1 MTGWILAIIG
11 GILLTFYIFKISGY
25 AIALLRAPLPD
36 SNTLKSEQLK
46 VSLLI
51 PFRNEAINLPYLISD
66 MQIQLYPSDK
76 FEVIFIDDHSDDESV
91 SIIERLS
98 KDVDNMRTIQL
109 PDHLQGKKEAILK
122 GVNEAS
128 GEWIIQTDA
137 DCRIPRGFIRE
148 HVRLALEDKNSFIA
162 GPVLLRETDDI
173 WNQME
178 VLEHMSLTGS
188 TAGSFL
194 TKKPV
199 MCNGANL
206 SYSKEFY
213 LRNSIELNRINSPSG
228 DDIFLLIRAKKE
240 GLQTKYLMFEHALV
254 STDSSGSPLAF
265 LQQRIRWG
273 SKAKYYKDFDMVF
286 LAVLVWLSNAF
297 ILSSLIAGIIDL
309 SLIHIF
315 IISLFTKSLA
325 DLFLLI
331 ATVRHYNKF
340 KLLWYFPLMALF
352 YYFYLVIAGV
362 LSVLL
367 GFKWK
372 GRKYK

>member
-1 MTGWILAIIG
+1 M
-11 GILLTFYIFKISGY
+11 
-25 AIALLRAPLPD
+25 
-36 SNTLKSEQLK
+36 
-46 VSLLI
+46 LI
-51 PFRNEAINLPYLISD
+51 PFRNEEKHLPQLILDS
-66 MQIQLYPSDK
+66 QIQLYPSDK
-76 FEVIFIDDHSDDESV
+76 LEIIFIDDHSDDESV

-98 KDVDNMRTIQL
+98 KEVDNLRIVCL

-128 GEWIIQTDA
+128 GDWIIQTDA

-148 HVRLALEDKNSFIA
+148 HVRLALEDRNSFIA
-162 GPVLLRETDDI
+162 GPVLLKESDDL
-173 WNQME
+173 WNQVE
-178 VLEHMSLTGS
+178 VLEHLSLTGS
-188 TAGSFL
+188 TVGSFL

-213 LRNSIELNRINSPSG
+213 LRNITELSRINSPSG
-228 DDIFLLIRAKKE
+228 DDIFMLIRAKKE
-240 GLQTKYLMFEHALV
+240 GLQTKYLMSEHAV
-254 STDSSGSPLAF
+254 VTTDSSGSPWAF

-273 SKAKYYKDFDMVF
+273 SKAKYYKDKDMVF
-286 LAVLVWLSNAF
+286 LALLVWLSNAYV
-297 ILSSLIAGIIDL
+297 LSALIIGIIDIAL
-309 SLIHIF
+309 IYIFAFSL
-315 IISLFTKSLA
+315 LAKSLV
-325 DLFLLI
+325 DLFILI
-331 ATVRHYNKF
+331 ATVRHFNKR

-352 YYFYLVIAGV
+352 YYFYLVVAGI

>member
-1 MTGWILAIIG
+1 MTEWILAFVG
-11 GILLTFYIFKISGY
+11 GILLLLYIFKISGY
-25 AIALLRAPLPD
+25 AIALLKAPLPD
-36 SNTLKSEQLK
+36 SVPLVSEHLK

-51 PFRNEAINLPYLISD
+51 PFRNEAEHLPYLILD
-66 MQIQLYPSDK
+66 TQIQLYPSDK

-91 SIIERLS
+91 SIIERLA
-98 KDVDNMRTIQL
+98 KDVDNIKMIQL
-109 PDHLQGKKEAILK
+109 PDHLKGKKEAILK

-128 GEWIIQTDA
+128 GDWMIQTDA

-148 HVRLALEDKNSFIA
+148 HVRLALEDRNSFIA
-162 GPVLLRETDDI
+162 GPVLLRESKDI

-188 TAGSFL
+188 TVGSFL

-213 LRNSIELNRINSPSG
+213 LRSIAELSRINSPSG

-240 GLQTKYLMFEHALV
+240 GLQTKYLMSEHAV
-254 STDSSGSPLAF
+254 VTTDSSGSPWAF

-273 SKAKYYKDFDMVF
+273 SKAKYYKDKDMVS
-286 LAVLVWLSNAF
+286 LALLVWLSNAF
-297 ILSSLIAGIIDL
+297 VLSALIIGIIDF

-315 IISLFTKSLA
+315 AFSLLAKSLA
-325 DLFLLI
+325 DLFILI
-331 ATVRHYNKF
+331 ATVRQYNKF

-352 YYFYLVIAGV
+352 YYFYLVITGV
-362 LSVLL
+362 LAVLL